1 MVKRNALIHAHPCSD
16 NNDVQILSYQT
27 TTSKSP
33 PNMKWPKIEVEKVIA
48 ETDEIACIAG
58 EILDK
63 LRWPSGLLTV
73 GIELPFLADH

>member
-1 MVKRNALIHAHPCSD
+1 
-16 NNDVQILSYQT
+16 
-27 TTSKSP
+27 
-33 PNMKWPKIEVEKVIA
+33 MKWPKIEVEKVIA